1 MPDPIEDKKEP
12 DKQAPAMQEGAP
24 RDIAAISADIANAD
38 PTDTAKL
45 AALAIEYRQALVAKA
60 TEAMAGNGPAS
71 TPEPPMA
78 PPTMGM
84 KPEDAYARAR
94 TEWAKERTEAI
105 EAIIEA
111 NPHLDDK
118 QKAMARKQST
128 VAAAREL
135 IATYPRVA
143 NQNEPACMGMDKNPK
158 LGAPAARA
166 VEGGLPP
173 EESAAM
179 ARSMGAKENKPQPP
193 HVNARGR
200 FSMGNMTPTQL
211 REAIAKGNDPR
222 NLFPSTLG
230 A

>member
-1 MPDPIEDKKEP
+1 MERRRNANETQMIIWANDGSELLYGYPNHALPITTGVL
-12 DKQAPAMQEGAP
+12 MG
-24 RDIAAISADIANAD
+24 
-38 PTDTAKL
+38 
-45 AALAIEYRQALVAKA
+45 
-60 TEAMAGNGPAS
+60 TEIGKWFASNGQQ
-71 TPEPPMA
+71 
-78 PPTMGM
+78 GM

-105 EAIIEA
+105 EAIIDA

-143 NQNEPACMGMDKNPK
+143 NQNEPARMGMEKNPK
-158 LGAPAARA
+158 LGAPETRA
-166 VEGGLPP
+166 IEGGLPP

-179 ARSMGAKENKPQPP
+179 ARSMGARADKPQPP
-193 HVNARGR
+193 HVNTRGR